1 MKLVYGC
8 LLAGLLGADVFGAS
22 YAGEDRDADYGVA
35 APARERFTQEELEA
49 QLEIAVGEIKEG
61 EAAHRHRVQA
71 VHRIRLAE
79 LETKLSTLRTL
90 KENFERALKGDDEEC
105 PVETAIDELL
115 KDDTLDPVEKAAQL
129 ESLEAQQRI
138 SDVSRERK
146 QAENAKALEILD
158 NLMDQ
163 IVRALESTAALVEA

>member
-22 YAGEDRDADYGVA
+22 DAGEDRDDYYGVA
-35 APARERFTQEELEA
+35 APASERFTQEELEA
-49 QLEIAVGEIKEG
+49 QLEIAIGEIKEG
-61 EAAHRHRVQA
+61 EAAHKARVQE

-90 KENFERALKGDDEEC
+90 RENFESTLKGDDEEC

-115 KDDTLDPVEKAAQL
+115 KDDTLDPAEKAAQL
-129 ESLEAQQRI
+129 ELLEAQQRI

-146 QAENAKALEILD
+146 QEQNEKALRVLEH
-158 NLMDQ
+158 LMDQ
-163 IVRALESTAALVEA
+163 ITLALENTAALIEA